1 MWYSELHIC
10 VLILPLPTINNI
22 FDIDFRSWIGVFD
35 STSESFIKQFVSFL
49 WRVGSFHWLLLF
61 PSVKLNLMVRKQNEI
76 WNGCY
81 TFWVRV
87 RMFNATFSNIS
98 VISWWSVLL
107 VEETRV
113 PRENLELAAS
123 HWHFVFTTKVT
134 NFYSKLVPDQK
145 WNTQRRDTTKAR
157 NTRQPCTREWRTN
170 NDKWKHPTHSPIF
183 LT

>member
-76 WNGCY
+76 
-81 TFWVRV
+81 
-87 RMFNATFSNIS
+87 
-98 VISWWSVLL
+98 
-107 VEETRV
+107 
-113 PRENLELAAS
+113 
-123 HWHFVFTTKVT
+123 
-134 NFYSKLVPDQK
+134 
-145 WNTQRRDTTKAR
+145 
-157 NTRQPCTREWRTN
+157 
-170 NDKWKHPTHSPIF
+170 
-183 LT
+183 